1 MDKSHGKFFWRWFV
15 TQRTYTISDLTALFD
30 VTARTLRYYEEMG
43 LLTPKRRGTQR
54 LYRERDKVR
63 IQLILRGRRLGFSLE
78 EIRDMLILYDADPTE
93 VTQLREVIH
102 RGDEKLAQ
110 VEAQIQEL
118 QAVREEL
125 LEWRGKMQQTLTNK
139 MKEEKQA

>member
-1 MDKSHGKFFWRWFV
+1 
-15 TQRTYTISDLTALFD
+15 
-30 VTARTLRYYEEMG
+30 MG